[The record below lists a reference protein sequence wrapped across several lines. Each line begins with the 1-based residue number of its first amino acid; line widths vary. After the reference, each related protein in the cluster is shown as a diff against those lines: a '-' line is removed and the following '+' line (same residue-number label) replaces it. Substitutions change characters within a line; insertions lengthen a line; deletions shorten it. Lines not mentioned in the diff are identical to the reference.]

1 MKKILYLPIIIY
13 NKVTMKNYIKNLNGL
28 NIKYIL
34 LSLISAIISASGVAI
49 FGVNNFDIN
58 NLYLSFALMLGV
70 IYFLFSGRK
79 LYNKK
84 VKNIKSLPF
93 GEKLNAYQKATKVKV
108 FSFNMISIIACIG
121 LIFSGNWMY
130 LVFVVFAIMLIALNW
145 ASVQKLKIE
154 LSLTDKELKIIQGEK
169 L

>member
-1 MKKILYLPIIIY
+1 M
-13 NKVTMKNYIKNLNGL
+13 
-28 NIKYIL
+28 
-34 LSLISAIISASGVAI
+34 
-49 FGVNNFDIN
+49 
-58 NLYLSFALMLGV
+58 
-70 IYFLFSGRK
+70 
-79 LYNKK
+79 
-84 VKNIKSLPF
+84 PF

-145 ASVQKLKIE
+145 ANVQKLKIE